1 MSKFLRAASLC
12 CLASALFTPA
22 IAQQTDPAADSAL
35 KIYRA
40 TVPRINDLVHTK
52 LDVKFDYAKHYMYG
66 KAWITLKPHA
76 YPTDSL
82 RLDAK
87 GMDIAKVSLWS
98 ADGHMSPLQYEYKDQ
113 LTVNIHLGRTY
124 QPGEAYTVYMEYTAK
139 PDEIKSGGSAAI
151 TDTKGLYFIN
161 ADGKDPNKPIQI
173 WTQGESES
181 SSCWFPTI
189 DHPNQ
194 KTTEEIAMTVPA
206 KYVTL
211 SNGRLA
217 SQKVNGDGTRTDT
230 WKQELP
236 HAPYLFMMAVG
247 DFKIYKDHW
256 KDKEVSYYLEPK
268 YAPYAKDIFG
278 MTPELIDFYSKTLGV
293 DFPWYK
299 YSQIVVRDY
308 VSGAMENTSAT
319 LHGEYVQG
327 TKRELADAYY
337 DAGRS
342 TIAHELFHQWFGD
355 YVTCESWSNL
365 TVNESMAD
373 FSEIMWA
380 EHKYGLD
387 EGGRQHLQDMNN
399 YMGDSGNFKK
409 DLVRFHYKSEMDMFD
424 LVTYQ
429 KGGCILYMLRNY
441 LGDAVFYK
449 GLHNYLIANALK
461 TGEAQQMRLAMEDA
475 SGLDLN
481 WFFNEWYYGAGHP
494 DLDISYNWNPSNNTE
509 TVTIAQT
516 QPGKVFQ
523 LPMAIDIY
531 AGGNKTRYKV
541 WMKDSTATYSFQVA
555 SRPDLVNVDGDKAL
569 LTHKTDHKTG
579 AEFTYQYV
587 HAPLFMDRYEAVEYA
602 AHNKKNDTAR
612 QILVSALNDPYYW
625 IQLNAIHDL
634 LEDSG
639 AITPAVEAQI
649 AKLASSAPNNLV
661 RASSLDALADL
672 KKPSYLPLF
681 TSAIEDSSYA
691 VEGAGLKGLGK
702 IDSVQALGL
711 AAKMESG
718 ASGALTP
725 AIIHVYA
732 YYGDDSKWAYV
743 VNKFQANDIQ
753 QQFNMVRELIHFT
766 SRVSSSAHAQ
776 EGIKILK
783 DWGIKYKMYGLNH
796 FLLQFMP
803 SLKAKR
809 TALGDT
815 ASAAAVDEAVKALSD
830 AGAGPSM

>member
-1 MSKFLRAASLC
+1 MSKFLRLASLC
-12 CLASALFTPA
+12 CLASTLFISA
-22 IAQQTDPAADSAL
+22 KAQQQDPAADSLL
-35 KIYRA
+35 KIYRG

-52 LDVKFDYAKHYMYG
+52 LDVKFDYAKHYLYG
-66 KAWITLKPHA
+66 KAWITLHPHA
-76 YPTDSL
+76 YATDSL

-87 GMDIAKVSLWS
+87 GMDIAKVSLWR
-98 ADGHMSPLQYEYKDQ
+98 ADGHLSPLTFEYNDQ
-113 LTVNIHLGRTY
+113 LTVNIHLGRTFK
-124 QPGEAYTVYMEYTAK
+124 PGEAYTVYIEYTAK
-139 PDEIKSGGSAAI
+139 PDEIKAGGSAAI

-194 KTTEEIAMTVPA
+194 KTTEEISMTVPA

-278 MTPELIDFYSKTLGV
+278 MTPDLIDFYSKTLGV

-327 TKRELADAYY
+327 TKRELADVYY

-380 EHKYGLD
+380 EHRYGLD
-387 EGGRQHLQDMNN
+387 EGGRQRLQDFGN
-399 YMGDSGNFKK
+399 YMSDSGNYKK

-429 KGGCILYMLRNY
+429 KGGCILYMLRNF
-441 LGDAVFYK
+441 LGDSVFYK
-449 GLHNYLIANALK
+449 GLHNYLTTNALK

-481 WFFNEWYYGAGHP
+481 WFFNQWYYGAGHP
-494 DLDISYNWNPSNNTE
+494 DLDISYNWDPSTSTE
-509 TVTIAQT
+509 TVWLKQT
-516 QPGKVFQ
+516 QGGKTFQ
-523 LPMAIDIY
+523 LPISIDIY
-531 AGGNKTRYKV
+531 AGGSKTRYKV
-541 WMKDSTATYSFQVA
+541 WMKDSSATYTFPVPTK
-555 SRPDLVNVDGDKAL
+555 PDLVNVDGDKAL
-569 LTHKTDHKTG
+569 LAHKTDHKSAT
-579 AEFTYQYV
+579 EFAYQYQ
-587 HAPLFMDRYEAVEYA
+587 HAPLFLDRFEAVDYA
-602 AHNKKNDTAR
+602 AKNIKNDTSR
-612 QILVSALNDPYYW
+612 QILMWAVNDKYYW

-634 LEDSG
+634 VTDSTG
-639 AITPAVEAQI
+639 VTPALESQLV
-649 AKLASSAPNNLV
+649 KLAGSATNNLV
-661 RASSLDALADL
+661 RASSIDGLADL
-672 KKPSYLPLF
+672 KKTSYKDLIKN
-681 TSAIEDSSYA
+681 AIKDSSYA
-691 VEGAGLKGLGK
+691 VEGSGLKALAK
-702 IDSVQALGL
+702 LDSVQALAL
-711 AAKMESG
+711 AGQLEAG
-718 ASGALTP
+718 ASGALSG

-732 YYGDDSKWAYV
+732 YYGGDSKWAYV
-743 VNKFQANDIQ
+743 VNQFKTYGIQ
-753 QQFNMVRELIHFT
+753 QQFNMVRDFIHFT
-766 SRVSSSAHAQ
+766 ARVPSSANAQ
-776 EGIKILK
+776 EGLQLLK

-815 ASAAAVDEAVKALSD
+815 ATATAVDDAVKALSAD
-830 AGAGPSM
+830 SGPSM